1 MPSAEQLAFF
11 SKEPSVADELVGR
24 SIWFNWG
31 AVGWLKG
38 EITRRNHNKS
48 YKVDEEY
55 KNFFIFYE
63 HDGEEVSTLLR
74 LSEYDQF
81 DKLSWVL
88 LDEVPVEV

>member
-55 KNFFIFYE
+55 KNFFIF
-63 HDGEEVSTLLR
+63 LLR
-74 LSEYDQF
+74 ARWGGGEHPAPPL
-81 DKLSWVL
+81 
-88 LDEVPVEV
+88 

>member
-1 MPSAEQLAFF
+1 MVQL
-11 SKEPSVADELVGR
+11 GR
-24 SIWFNWG
+24 G
-31 AVGWLKG
+31 GLAQGRDHH
-38 EITRRNHNKS
+38 RRNHNKS

-55 KNFFIFYE
+55 KNFFVFYE

>member
-31 AVGWLKG
+31 AVGWPKG

-55 KNFFIFYE
+55 PARLKRCESTYE
-63 HDGEEVSTLLR
+63 HIGITRVRSGGE
-74 LSEYDQF
+74 
-81 DKLSWVL
+81 
-88 LDEVPVEV
+88 

>member
-31 AVGWLKG
+31 AVGWPKG

-55 KNFFIFYE
+55 KNFFIF
-63 HDGEEVSTLLR
+63 LLR
-74 LSEYDQF
+74 ARWGGGEHPAPPL
-81 DKLSWVL
+81 
-88 LDEVPVEV
+88 